1 MLRPYIIIPVNG
13 KPGVG
18 KDTVCDYIRIGLV
31 RSSIPIRVHTYS
43 LVDPIKDIARECG
56 WSGNKRP
63 KDRDGL
69 AQLKFILGSWLDY
82 PFTEFINFV
91 SKKTYVEPNVT
102 EPVPYVIFVHAR
114 EYPDILRI
122 FEAFGSRVPFVLWV
136 DAGDRVKFD
145 ENISNGADNFVDED
159 KELLLHSGFD
169 IITVDNS
176 GDYKDIDVS
185 EVVTKIEEVL

>member
-1 MLRPYIIIPVNG
+1 MIRPYIIIPVNG

-18 KDTVCDYIRIGLV
+18 KDTVCEYIRIALM
-31 RSSIPIRVHTYS
+31 RTPIKFSEYS
-43 LVDPIKDIARECG
+43 LVDPIKDIARKCG
-56 WSGNKRP
+56 WSGSKRP

-69 AQLKFILGSWLDY
+69 AQLKFILSSWLDY

-91 SKKTYVEPNVT
+91 SKHTYLEPNV
-102 EPVPYVIFVHAR
+102 EVAKPLVIFVHAR

-122 FEAFGSRVPFVLWV
+122 YEAFGSHVPFVLWV

-145 ENISNGADNFVDED
+145 ENISNGADNNVDQD
-159 KELLLHSGFD
+159 KELLLESGFEVL
-169 IITVDNS
+169 TVDNS

-185 EVVTKIEEVL
+185 EVITKIKEVL

>member
-1 MLRPYIIIPVNG
+1 MIRPYIIIPVNG

-18 KDTVCDYIRIGLV
+18 KDTVCEYIRIALLTT
-31 RSSIPIRVHTYS
+31 PIRFWEYS
-43 LVDPIKDIARECG
+43 LVDPIKDIARKCG
-56 WSGNKRP
+56 WSGSKRP

-91 SKKTYVEPNVT
+91 SKRTYLETDVEVAKPL
-102 EPVPYVIFVHAR
+102 VIFVHAR

-122 FEAFGSRVPFVLWV
+122 YEAFGSHVPFVIWV
-136 DAGDRVKFD
+136 DAGDRVQFD

-159 KELLLHSGFD
+159 KKMLLESGFD
-169 IITVDNS
+169 ILTVDNS
-176 GDYKDIDVS
+176 GVPKDIDVS
-185 EVVTKIEEVL
+185 EVVAKIKEVL

>member
-1 MLRPYIIIPVNG
+1 MIRPYIIIPVNG

-18 KDTVCDYIRIGLV
+18 KDTVCDYIRIAL
-31 RSSIPIRVHTYS
+31 ITTPIKFESYS
-43 LVDPIKDIARECG
+43 LVDPIKDIARKCG

-69 AQLKFILGSWLDY
+69 AQLKFILSTWLDY

-91 SKKTYVEPNVT
+91 SEHTYVDPKVKVAN
-102 EPVPYVIFVHAR
+102 PHVIFVHAR

-122 FEAFGSRVPFVLWV
+122 YEAFGSHVPFVLWV

-145 ENISNGADNFVDED
+145 ENISNAADNNVDQD
-159 KELLLHSGFD
+159 KKLLLESGFE
-169 IITVDNS
+169 ILTVDNS

-185 EVVTKIEEVL
+185 EVITKMKEVL

>member
-1 MLRPYIIIPVNG
+1 MIRPYIIIPVNG

-18 KDTVCDYIRIGLV
+18 KDTVCEYIRIGLIT
-31 RSSIPIRVHTYS
+31 SPIKFQTYS
-43 LVDPIKDIARECG
+43 LVDPIKTIATKCG

-69 AQLKFILGSWLDY
+69 AQLKFILSSWLDY

-91 SKKTYVEPNVT
+91 SKHTYCEPNV
-102 EPVPYVIFVHAR
+102 EVAKPLVIFVNAR

-122 FEAFGSRVPFVLWV
+122 FEAFGSHVPFVLWV
-136 DAGDRVKFD
+136 DAGDRVQFD
-145 ENISNGADNFVDED
+145 ESITNGADNLVDQD
-159 KELLLHSGFD
+159 KKLLLESGFD
-169 IITVDNS
+169 ILTVDNS

-185 EVVTKIEEVL
+185 EVVAKIKEVL

>member
-1 MLRPYIIIPVNG
+1 MIRPYIIIPVNG

-18 KDTVCDYIRIGLV
+18 KDTVCDYIRIAL
-31 RSSIPIRVHTYS
+31 ITTPIKFESYS
-43 LVDPIKDIARECG
+43 LVDPIKDIAHKCG
-56 WSGNKRP
+56 WSGSKRP

-91 SKKTYVEPNVT
+91 SKHTYCEPNV
-102 EPVPYVIFVHAR
+102 EVAKPLVIFVHAR

-122 FEAFGSRVPFVLWV
+122 FEAFGSHVPFVLWV

-145 ENISNGADNFVDED
+145 DSITNGADNLVDQD
-159 KELLLHSGFD
+159 KKLLLESGFD
-169 IITVDNS
+169 ILTVDNS
-176 GDYKDIDVS
+176 GEPKDIDVS
-185 EVVTKIEEVL
+185 EVVAKIKEVL